1 MIEYLWKAAFVFY
14 SQTSTQAEPW
24 VSKRLQLILEGKSSS
39 VAPGMRRSATL
50 PKLTPQERK
59 PVDTCA
65 RYLLNNAKYLKYDD
79 YLKAGF
85 PMATGVIEGACRHL
99 IKDRMDI
106 TGARWTMRG
115 AEAVLPLGSLYISG
129 DWDEYWQFH
138 LQQEHKP
145 NHLALYSSGIPL
157 SKQVLKARC
166 STTPPPLPI
175 PV

>member
-14 SQTSTQAEPW
+14 YQTSTQPEPW
-24 VSKRLQLILEGKSSS
+24 ESKRLQLILEGKSSF

-65 RYLLNNAKYLKYDD
+65 RYLLNNAKYLKSDN

-85 PMATGVIEGACRHL
+85 PIARAVIEGACRHL

-115 AEAVLPLGSLYISG
+115 AEAVLPLGFLYISG
-129 DWDEYWQFH
+129 D
-138 LQQEHKP
+138 
-145 NHLALYSSGIPL
+145 
-157 SKQVLKARC
+157 
-166 STTPPPLPI
+166 
-175 PV
+175 